1 MRANDLSTG
10 MKVIPPE
17 KGVGLIGDKS
27 GGGKK
32 DICAFS
38 QKGCLD
44 GCLGTVCSRMDSLA
58 SVGVIYREGKISLQG
73 RDIS

>member
-27 GGGKK
+27 WGGKK

-38 QKGCLD
+38 QKGCLA
-44 GCLGTVCSRMDSLA
+44 GCLGTVPEWI
-58 SVGVIYREGKISLQG
+58 V
-73 RDIS
+73 

>member
-1 MRANDLSTG
+1 MRANDRSTG

-17 KGVGLIGDKS
+17 KGVWLIGDKS

-44 GCLGTVCSRMDSLA
+44 SCLGTVPEWI
-58 SVGVIYREGKISLQG
+58 V
-73 RDIS
+73 

>member
-1 MRANDLSTG
+1 MKLLSTESGNSFTAVRANDHSTG

-17 KGVGLIGDKS
+17 KGVWLIGDKS

-32 DICAFS
+32 DIYAFS

-44 GCLGTVCSRMDSLA
+44 SCLGTVPEWI
-58 SVGVIYREGKISLQG
+58 V
-73 RDIS
+73 